1 MRRTII
7 VSNSMSYFR
16 TQRFYR
22 DLEIYEGIY
31 IYIYGCV
38 RKGGEFLDGRL
49 VDKWLRERDRGC
61 QGCEGVVVRGVL
73 KGLDVEVWFV
83 GEGKN

>member
-16 TQRFYR
+16 THRFEAWRYTKV
-22 DLEIYEGIY
+22 YVY
-31 IYIYGCV
+31 TVVY

-61 QGCEGVVVRGVL
+61 QGCEGVVVRGVS
-73 KGLDVEVWFV
+73 KGLDVEVWLLDKR
-83 GEGKN
+83 KN

>member
-22 DLEIYEGIY
+22 LRLGDIRRYIY

-83 GEGKN
+83 G